1 MSVADKTIVKGM
13 EHRRNELL
21 ADVAACAADAA
32 LGHGLPT
39 DVANQVGAAIA
50 DALADHWGGQVIT
63 IPKDHF
69 YRLSKRDRVILEEH
83 RQGAGFAT
91 LAKRY
96 RMTERGIRT
105 LIRRARIRDRHIDQ
119 QPLFKEEIS

>member
-1 MSVADKTIVKGM
+1 MHA
-13 EHRRNELL
+13 RRNELL
-21 ADVAACAADAA
+21 AEVAACAADTALA
-32 LGHGLPT
+32 LGLPE
-39 DVANQVGAAIA
+39 DVASQVGAAVA

-83 RQGAGFAT
+83 RQGTGYAA

-96 RMTERGIRT
+96 RMTERGIRA
-105 LIRRARIRDRHIDQ
+105 LVRRARIRDRHLDQ
-119 QPLFKEEIS
+119 RELFNEGTS